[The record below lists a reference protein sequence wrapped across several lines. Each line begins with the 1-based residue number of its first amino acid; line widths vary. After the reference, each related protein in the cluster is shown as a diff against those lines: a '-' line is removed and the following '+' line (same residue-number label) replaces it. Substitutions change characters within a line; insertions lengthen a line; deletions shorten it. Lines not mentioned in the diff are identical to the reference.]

1 MGEKMLDKIE
11 QYMLDNHM
19 PVKNGHVIV
28 GVSGGAD
35 SMCLLFVMLS
45 LQSRLNMTVTAVH
58 IHHGLRG
65 AEADADEAFTKAFCQ
80 AQGIECVTFRT
91 DIRAMAYREKLT
103 EEEAGRKYRYMCFEQ
118 VRAQKHASCIAVA
131 HHQDDQAE
139 TVLFNLARGS
149 GLAGLAGIAP
159 VRDKI
164 IRPLL
169 CLNRREIEALLK
181 KNHIDFCT
189 DRTNFDTNYT
199 RNKLRHQVLPYLTE
213 EINSET
219 VAHISKAAAN
229 VRAALEYIRQQADE
243 ALSCVSM
250 QNQPQTLQC
259 RLFLQYPE
267 IIQKEMLRSWLDR
280 HTGSLKDITETHI
293 EALIDLAKN
302 QSGRR
307 IHLPYG
313 WIAVRSGEGMTLK
326 YVNEN
331 TTQKTSP
338 EIEISHMPCVIEIE
352 PGMTVTFDFL
362 SLNEEENEEKNEE
375 NLSAEKFLNKEKL
388 NPENFSKENLIIPEN
403 ACTKWMD
410 YDKIKGSL
418 KIRHRQSSD
427 VISIRGGR
435 HKKLRRVMID
445 DKIPE
450 DIRNKLWLLAD
461 GNDILCILGGRMGED
476 YKVTKDTRTIL
487 IVGIKEKS

>member
-19 PVKNGHVIV
+19 PVRNGHVIV

-45 LQSRLNMTVTAVH
+45 LRSRLNMTVTAVH

-80 AQGIECVTFRT
+80 VQDIECVIFRT
-91 DIRAMAYREKLT
+91 DIRAMAHREKLT

-118 VRAQKHASCIAVA
+118 VRAQKHAACIAVA

-149 GLAGLAGIAP
+149 GLAGLSGIAP

-169 CLNRREIEALLK
+169 CLNRREIEALLEE
-181 KNHIDFCT
+181 NHIDFCT

-199 RNKLRHQVLPYLTE
+199 RNKIRHQVLPFFTE

-219 VAHISKAAAN
+219 VAHISKTAVN
-229 VRAALEYIRQQADE
+229 VRAVLEYIRQQAEE
-243 ALSCVSM
+243 ALSCVSL

-259 RLFLQYPE
+259 RLFLQHPE

-280 HTGSLKDITETHI
+280 HTGSLKDITEKHI
-293 EALIDLAKN
+293 EAIIDLAKN

-326 YVNEN
+326 YVKEN
-331 TTQKTSP
+331 APQKASTE
-338 EIEISHMPCVIEIE
+338 EIEISQMPCEIEIE
-352 PGMTVTFDFL
+352 PGMTLTFDFL
-362 SLNEEENEEKNEE
+362 SLNEEKNE
-375 NLSAEKFLNKEKL
+375 
-388 NPENFSKENLIIPEN
+388 ENLIIPEN

>member
-1 MGEKMLDKIE
+1 MGEKMLDKLE

-19 PVKNGHVIV
+19 PVRNGHVIV

-45 LQSRLNMTVTAVH
+45 LRSRLNMTVTAVH

-80 AQGIECVTFRT
+80 VQDIECVIFRT
-91 DIRAMAYREKLT
+91 DIRAMAHREKLT

-118 VRAQKHASCIAVA
+118 VRAQKHAACIAVA

-149 GLAGLAGIAP
+149 GLAGLSGIAP

-169 CLNRREIEALLK
+169 CLNRREIEALLEE
-181 KNHIDFCT
+181 NHIDFCT

-199 RNKLRHQVLPYLTE
+199 RNKIRHQVLPFFTE

-219 VAHISKAAAN
+219 VAHISKTAVN
-229 VRAALEYIRQQADE
+229 VRAVLEYIRQQAEE
-243 ALSCVSM
+243 ALSCVSL

-259 RLFLQYPE
+259 RLFLQHPE

-280 HTGSLKDITETHI
+280 HTGSLKDITEKHI
-293 EALIDLAKN
+293 EAIIDLAKN

-326 YVNEN
+326 YVKEN
-331 TTQKTSP
+331 APQKASTE
-338 EIEISHMPCVIEIE
+338 EIEISQMPCEIEIE
-352 PGMTVTFDFL
+352 PGMTLTFDFL
-362 SLNEEENEEKNEE
+362 SLNEEKNE
-375 NLSAEKFLNKEKL
+375 
-388 NPENFSKENLIIPEN
+388 ENLIIPEN

>member
-19 PVKNGHVIV
+19 PVRNGHVIV

-45 LQSRLNMTVTAVH
+45 LRSRLNMTVTAVH

-80 AQGIECVTFRT
+80 VQDIECVIFRT
-91 DIRAMAYREKLT
+91 DIRAMAHREKLT

-118 VRAQKHASCIAVA
+118 VRAQKHAACIAVA

-149 GLAGLAGIAP
+149 GLAGLSGIAP

-169 CLNRREIEALLK
+169 CLNRREIEALLEE
-181 KNHIDFCT
+181 NHIDFCT

-199 RNKLRHQVLPYLTE
+199 RNKLRHQVLPFFTE

-219 VAHISKAAAN
+219 VAHISKTAVN
-229 VRAALEYIRQQADE
+229 VRAVLEYIRQQAKE
-243 ALSCVSM
+243 ALSCVSL

-280 HTGSLKDITETHI
+280 HTGSLKDITEKHI
-293 EALIDLAKN
+293 EAIIDLAKN

-326 YVNEN
+326 YVKEN
-331 TTQKTSP
+331 APQKTSA
-338 EIEISHMPCVIEIE
+338 EIEISQMPCEIEIE

-362 SLNEEENEEKNEE
+362 SLNEEKNEEK
-375 NLSAEKFLNKEKL
+375 
-388 NPENFSKENLIIPEN
+388 LIIPEN

-450 DIRNKLWLLAD
+450 DIRNKLWFLAD

-487 IVGIKEKS
+487 IVGIKEKL

>member
-19 PVKNGHVIV
+19 PVRNGHVIV

-45 LQSRLNMTVTAVH
+45 LRSRLNMTVTAVH

-80 AQGIECVTFRT
+80 GKDIECVIFRT
-91 DIRAMAYREKLT
+91 DIRAMAHREKLT

-118 VRAQKHASCIAVA
+118 VRAQKHAACIAVA

-149 GLAGLAGIAP
+149 GLAGLSGIAP

-169 CLNRREIEALLK
+169 CLNRREIEALLEE
-181 KNHIDFCT
+181 NHIDFCT

-199 RNKLRHQVLPYLTE
+199 RNKLRHQVLPFFTE

-219 VAHISKAAAN
+219 VAHISKTAVN
-229 VRAALEYIRQQADE
+229 VRAVLEYIRQQAKE
-243 ALSCVSM
+243 ALSCVSL

-280 HTGSLKDITETHI
+280 HTGSLKDITEKHI
-293 EALIDLAKN
+293 EAIIDLAKN

-313 WIAVRSGEGMTLK
+313 WIAVRSGDGMTLK
-326 YVNEN
+326 YVKEN
-331 TTQKTSP
+331 APQKASA
-338 EIEISHMPCVIEIE
+338 EIEIFQMPCEIEIE
-352 PGMTVTFDFL
+352 PGMTLTFDFL
-362 SLNEEENEEKNEE
+362 SLNEEKN
-375 NLSAEKFLNKEKL
+375 
-388 NPENFSKENLIIPEN
+388 KENLIIPEN

>member
-19 PVKNGHVIV
+19 PVRNGHVIV

-45 LQSRLNMTVTAVH
+45 LRSRLNMTVTAVH

-80 AQGIECVTFRT
+80 VQDIECVIFRT
-91 DIRAMAYREKLT
+91 DIRAMAHREKLT

-118 VRAQKHASCIAVA
+118 VRAQKHAACIAVA

-149 GLAGLAGIAP
+149 GLAGLSGIAP

-169 CLNRREIEALLK
+169 CLNRREIEALLEE
-181 KNHIDFCT
+181 NHIDFCT

-199 RNKLRHQVLPYLTE
+199 RNKIRHQVLPFFTE

-219 VAHISKAAAN
+219 VAHISKTAVN
-229 VRAALEYIRQQADE
+229 VRAVLEYIRQQAEE
-243 ALSCVSM
+243 ALSCVSL

-259 RLFLQYPE
+259 RLFLQHPE

-280 HTGSLKDITETHI
+280 HTGSLKDITEKHI
-293 EALIDLAKN
+293 EAIIDLAKN

-326 YVNEN
+326 YVKEN
-331 TTQKTSP
+331 APQKASTE
-338 EIEISHMPCVIEIE
+338 EIEISQMPCEIEIE
-352 PGMTVTFDFL
+352 PGMTLTFDFL
-362 SLNEEENEEKNEE
+362 SLNEEKNE
-375 NLSAEKFLNKEKL
+375 
-388 NPENFSKENLIIPEN
+388 ENLIIPEN

-427 VISIRGGR
+427 VICIRGGR
-435 HKKLRRVMID
+435 HKKLRRVLID

>member
-19 PVKNGHVIV
+19 PVRNGHVIV

-45 LQSRLNMTVTAVH
+45 LRSRLNMTVTAVH

-80 AQGIECVTFRT
+80 GKDIECVIFRT
-91 DIRAMAYREKLT
+91 DIRAMAHREKLT

-118 VRAQKHASCIAVA
+118 VRAQKHAACIAVA

-149 GLAGLAGIAP
+149 GLAGLSGIAP

-169 CLNRREIEALLK
+169 CLNRREIEALLEE
-181 KNHIDFCT
+181 NHIDFCT

-199 RNKLRHQVLPYLTE
+199 RNKLRHQVLPFFTE

-219 VAHISKAAAN
+219 VAHISKTAVN
-229 VRAALEYIRQQADE
+229 VRAVLEYIRQQAKE
-243 ALSCVSM
+243 ALSCVSL

-280 HTGSLKDITETHI
+280 HTGSLKDITEKHI
-293 EALIDLAKN
+293 EAIIDLAKN

-326 YVNEN
+326 YVKEN
-331 TTQKTSP
+331 APQKASTE
-338 EIEISHMPCVIEIE
+338 EIEISQMPCEIEIE

-362 SLNEEENEEKNEE
+362 SLNEEKNE
-375 NLSAEKFLNKEKL
+375 
-388 NPENFSKENLIIPEN
+388 ENLIIPEN

-461 GNDILCILGGRMGED
+461 DNDILCILGGRMGED

>member
-11 QYMLDNHM
+11 QYMLNNHM
-19 PVKNGHVIV
+19 PVRNGHVIV

-45 LQSRLNMTVTAVH
+45 LRSRLNMTVTAVH

-80 AQGIECVTFRT
+80 VQDIECVIFRT
-91 DIRAMAYREKLT
+91 DIRAMAHREKLT

-118 VRAQKHASCIAVA
+118 VRAQKHAACIAVA

-149 GLAGLAGIAP
+149 GLAGLSGIAP

-169 CLNRREIEALLK
+169 FLNRREIEALLEE
-181 KNHIDFCT
+181 NHIDFCT

-199 RNKLRHQVLPYLTE
+199 RNKIRHQVLPFFTE

-219 VAHISKAAAN
+219 VAHISKTAVN
-229 VRAALEYIRQQADE
+229 VRAVLEYIRQQAEE
-243 ALSCVSM
+243 ALSCVSL

-259 RLFLQYPE
+259 RLFLQHPE

-280 HTGSLKDITETHI
+280 HTGSLKDITEKHI
-293 EALIDLAKN
+293 EAIIDLAKN

-326 YVNEN
+326 YVKEN
-331 TTQKTSP
+331 APQKASTE
-338 EIEISHMPCVIEIE
+338 EIEISQMPCEIEIE
-352 PGMTVTFDFL
+352 PGMTLTFDFL
-362 SLNEEENEEKNEE
+362 SLNEEKNE
-375 NLSAEKFLNKEKL
+375 
-388 NPENFSKENLIIPEN
+388 ENLIIPEN

-435 HKKLRRVMID
+435 HKKLRRVLID

>member
-11 QYMLDNHM
+11 QYMLNNHM
-19 PVKNGHVIV
+19 PVRNGHVIV

-45 LQSRLNMTVTAVH
+45 LRSRLNMTVTAVH

-80 AQGIECVTFRT
+80 GKDIEGVIFRT
-91 DIRAMAYREKLT
+91 DIRAMAHREKLT

-118 VRAQKHASCIAVA
+118 VRAQKHAACIAVA

-149 GLAGLAGIAP
+149 GLAGLSGIAP

-169 CLNRREIEALLK
+169 CLNRREIEALLEE
-181 KNHIDFCT
+181 NHIDFCT

-199 RNKLRHQVLPYLTE
+199 RNKLRHQVLPFFTE

-219 VAHISKAAAN
+219 VAHISKTAVN
-229 VRAALEYIRQQADE
+229 VRAVLEYIRQQAEE
-243 ALSCVSM
+243 ALSCVSL

-280 HTGSLKDITETHI
+280 HTGSLKDITEKHI
-293 EALIDLAKN
+293 EAIIDLAKN

-326 YVNEN
+326 YVKEN
-331 TTQKTSP
+331 APQKASTE
-338 EIEISHMPCVIEIE
+338 EIEISQMPCEIEIE
-352 PGMTVTFDFL
+352 PGMTLTFDFL
-362 SLNEEENEEKNEE
+362 SLNEEKNE
-375 NLSAEKFLNKEKL
+375 
-388 NPENFSKENLIIPEN
+388 ENLIIPEN

-427 VISIRGGR
+427 VICIRGGR
-435 HKKLRRVMID
+435 HKKLRRVLID

>member
-11 QYMLDNHM
+11 QYMLNNHM
-19 PVKNGHVIV
+19 PVRNGHVIV

-45 LQSRLNMTVTAVH
+45 LRSRLNMTVTAVH

-80 AQGIECVTFRT
+80 VQDIECVIFRT
-91 DIRAMAYREKLT
+91 DIRAMAHREKLT

-118 VRAQKHASCIAVA
+118 VRAQKHAACIAVA

-149 GLAGLAGIAP
+149 GLAGLSGIAP

-169 CLNRREIEALLK
+169 CLNRREIEALLEE
-181 KNHIDFCT
+181 NHIDFCT

-199 RNKLRHQVLPYLTE
+199 RNKLRHQVLPFFTE

-219 VAHISKAAAN
+219 VAHISKTAVN
-229 VRAALEYIRQQADE
+229 VRAVLEYIRQQAEE
-243 ALSCVSM
+243 ALSCVSL

-280 HTGSLKDITETHI
+280 HTGSLKDITEKHI
-293 EALIDLAKN
+293 EAIIDLAKN

-313 WIAVRSGEGMTLK
+313 GIAVRSGEGMTLK
-326 YVNEN
+326 YVKEN
-331 TTQKTSP
+331 APQKASTE
-338 EIEISHMPCVIEIE
+338 EIEISQMPCEIEIE
-352 PGMTVTFDFL
+352 PGMTLTFDFL
-362 SLNEEENEEKNEE
+362 SLNEEKNE
-375 NLSAEKFLNKEKL
+375 
-388 NPENFSKENLIIPEN
+388 ENLIIPEN

>member
-19 PVKNGHVIV
+19 PVRNGHVIV

-45 LQSRLNMTVTAVH
+45 LRSRLNMTVTAVH

-80 AQGIECVTFRT
+80 VQDIECVIFRT
-91 DIRAMAYREKLT
+91 DIRAMAHREKLT

-118 VRAQKHASCIAVA
+118 VRAQKHAACIAVA

-149 GLAGLAGIAP
+149 GLAGLSGIAP

-169 CLNRREIEALLK
+169 CLNRREIEALLEE
-181 KNHIDFCT
+181 NHIDFCT

-199 RNKLRHQVLPYLTE
+199 RNKIRHQVLPFFTE

-219 VAHISKAAAN
+219 VAHISKTAVN
-229 VRAALEYIRQQADE
+229 VRAVLEYIRQQAEE
-243 ALSCVSM
+243 ALSCVSL

-259 RLFLQYPE
+259 RLFLQHPE

-280 HTGSLKDITETHI
+280 HTGSLKDITEKHI
-293 EALIDLAKN
+293 EAIIDLAKN

-326 YVNEN
+326 YVKEN
-331 TTQKTSP
+331 APQKASTE
-338 EIEISHMPCVIEIE
+338 EIEISQMPCEIEIE

-362 SLNEEENEEKNEE
+362 SLNEEKNE
-375 NLSAEKFLNKEKL
+375 
-388 NPENFSKENLIIPEN
+388 ENLIIPEN

>member
-11 QYMLDNHM
+11 QYMLNNHM
-19 PVKNGHVIV
+19 PVRNGHVIV

-45 LQSRLNMTVTAVH
+45 LRSRLNMTVTAVH

-80 AQGIECVTFRT
+80 VQDIECVIFRT
-91 DIRAMAYREKLT
+91 DIRAMAHREKLT

-118 VRAQKHASCIAVA
+118 VRAQKHAACIAVA

-149 GLAGLAGIAP
+149 GLAGLSGIAP

-169 CLNRREIEALLK
+169 CLNRREIEALLEE
-181 KNHIDFCT
+181 NHIDFCT

-199 RNKLRHQVLPYLTE
+199 RNKIRHQVLPFFTE

-219 VAHISKAAAN
+219 VAHISKTAVN
-229 VRAALEYIRQQADE
+229 VRAVLEYIRQQAEE
-243 ALSCVSM
+243 ALSCVSL

-259 RLFLQYPE
+259 RLFLQHPE

-280 HTGSLKDITETHI
+280 HTGSLKDITEKHI
-293 EALIDLAKN
+293 EAIIDLAKN

-326 YVNEN
+326 YVKEN
-331 TTQKTSP
+331 APQKASTE
-338 EIEISHMPCVIEIE
+338 EIEISQMPCEIEIE
-352 PGMTVTFDFL
+352 PGMTLTFDFL
-362 SLNEEENEEKNEE
+362 SLNEEKNE
-375 NLSAEKFLNKEKL
+375 
-388 NPENFSKENLIIPEN
+388 ENLIIPEN

>member
-19 PVKNGHVIV
+19 PVRNGHVIV

-45 LQSRLNMTVTAVH
+45 LRSRLNMTVTAVH

-80 AQGIECVTFRT
+80 VQDIECVIFRT
-91 DIRAMAYREKLT
+91 DIRAMAHREKLT

-118 VRAQKHASCIAVA
+118 VRAQKHAACIAVA

-149 GLAGLAGIAP
+149 GLAGLSGIAP
-159 VRDKI
+159 VSDKI

-169 CLNRREIEALLK
+169 CLNRREIEALLEE
-181 KNHIDFCT
+181 NHIDFCT

-199 RNKLRHQVLPYLTE
+199 RNKIRHQVLPFFTE

-219 VAHISKAAAN
+219 VAHISKTAVN
-229 VRAALEYIRQQADE
+229 VRAVLEYIRQQAEE
-243 ALSCVSM
+243 ALSCVSL

-259 RLFLQYPE
+259 RLFLQHPE

-280 HTGSLKDITETHI
+280 HTGSLKDITEKHI
-293 EALIDLAKN
+293 EAIIDLAKN

-326 YVNEN
+326 YVKEN
-331 TTQKTSP
+331 APQKASTE
-338 EIEISHMPCVIEIE
+338 EIEISQMPCEIEIE
-352 PGMTVTFDFL
+352 PGMTLTFDFL
-362 SLNEEENEEKNEE
+362 SLNEEKNE
-375 NLSAEKFLNKEKL
+375 
-388 NPENFSKENLIIPEN
+388 ENLIIPEN

>member
-19 PVKNGHVIV
+19 PVRNGHVIV

-45 LQSRLNMTVTAVH
+45 LRSRLNMTVTAVH

-80 AQGIECVTFRT
+80 VQDIECVIFRT
-91 DIRAMAYREKLT
+91 DIRAMAHREKLT

-118 VRAQKHASCIAVA
+118 VRAQKHAACIAVA

-149 GLAGLAGIAP
+149 GLAGLSGIAP

-169 CLNRREIEALLK
+169 CLNRREIEALLEE
-181 KNHIDFCT
+181 NHIDFCT

-199 RNKLRHQVLPYLTE
+199 RNKLRHQVLPFFTE

-219 VAHISKAAAN
+219 VAHISKTAVN
-229 VRAALEYIRQQADE
+229 VRAVLEYIRQQAEE
-243 ALSCVSM
+243 ALSCVSL

-259 RLFLQYPE
+259 RLFLQHPE

-280 HTGSLKDITETHI
+280 HTGSLKDITEKHI
-293 EALIDLAKN
+293 EAIIDLAKN

-326 YVNEN
+326 YVKEN
-331 TTQKTSP
+331 APQKASTE
-338 EIEISHMPCVIEIE
+338 EIEISQMPCEIEIE
-352 PGMTVTFDFL
+352 PGMTLTFDFL
-362 SLNEEENEEKNEE
+362 SLNEEKNE
-375 NLSAEKFLNKEKL
+375 
-388 NPENFSKENLIIPEN
+388 ENLIIPEN

-427 VISIRGGR
+427 VICIRGGR
-435 HKKLRRVMID
+435 HKKLRRVLID

>member
-19 PVKNGHVIV
+19 PVRNGHVIV

-45 LQSRLNMTVTAVH
+45 LRSRLNMTVTAVH

-80 AQGIECVTFRT
+80 GQDIECVIFRT
-91 DIRAMAYREKLT
+91 DIRAMAHREKLT

-118 VRAQKHASCIAVA
+118 VRAQKHAACIAVA

-149 GLAGLAGIAP
+149 GLAGLSGIAP

-169 CLNRREIEALLK
+169 CLNRREIEALLEE
-181 KNHIDFCT
+181 NHIDFCT

-199 RNKLRHQVLPYLTE
+199 RNKLRHQVLPFFTE

-219 VAHISKAAAN
+219 VAHISKTAVN
-229 VRAALEYIRQQADE
+229 VRAVLEYIRQQAEE
-243 ALSCVSM
+243 ALSCVSL

-280 HTGSLKDITETHI
+280 HTGSLKDITEKHI
-293 EALIDLAKN
+293 EAIIDLTKN

-326 YVNEN
+326 YVKEN
-331 TTQKTSP
+331 APQKASTK
-338 EIEISHMPCVIEIE
+338 EIEISQMPCEIEIE
-352 PGMTVTFDFL
+352 PGMIVTFDFL
-362 SLNEEENEEKNEE
+362 SLNEEKNE
-375 NLSAEKFLNKEKL
+375 
-388 NPENFSKENLIIPEN
+388 ENLIIPEN

>member
-45 LQSRLNMTVTAVH
+45 LRSRLNMTVTAVH

-65 AEADADEAFTKAFCQ
+65 AHADADEAFTKAFCQ
-80 AQGIECVTFRT
+80 AQDIECVIFRT
-91 DIRAMAYREKLT
+91 DIRAMAHREKLT

-118 VRAQKHASCIAVA
+118 VRAQKHAACIAVA
-131 HHQDDQAE
+131 HHQDDQVE

-149 GLAGLAGIAP
+149 GLAGLSGIAP

-181 KNHIDFCT
+181 ENHIDFCT

-199 RNKLRHQVLPYLTE
+199 RNKIRHHVLPYLTE

-219 VAHISKAAAN
+219 VAHISKTAVN
-229 VRAALEYIRQQADE
+229 VRAVLEYIRQQAEE

-250 QNQPQTLQC
+250 QNQPQALQC

-280 HTGSLKDITETHI
+280 HTGSLKDITEKHI

-326 YVNEN
+326 YVKEN
-331 TTQKTSP
+331 AQQKALP
-338 EIEISHMPCVIEIE
+338 EIEISQMPCEIEIE

-362 SLNEEENEEKNEE
+362 SLNKEKNEE
-375 NLSAEKFLNKEKL
+375 NLSAENFLNKEKL
-388 NPENFSKENLIIPEN
+388 DLENISKENLIIPEN

-427 VISIRGGR
+427 VISIRDGR

-461 GNDILCILGGRMGED
+461 DNDILCIIGGRMGED

>member
-1 MGEKMLDKIE
+1 M
-11 QYMLDNHM
+11 
-19 PVKNGHVIV
+19 
-28 GVSGGAD
+28 
-35 SMCLLFVMLS
+35 
-45 LQSRLNMTVTAVH
+45 
-58 IHHGLRG
+58 
-65 AEADADEAFTKAFCQ
+65 
-80 AQGIECVTFRT
+80 
-91 DIRAMAYREKLT
+91 
-103 EEEAGRKYRYMCFEQ
+103 
-118 VRAQKHASCIAVA
+118 
-131 HHQDDQAE
+131 
-139 TVLFNLARGS
+139 
-149 GLAGLAGIAP
+149 
-159 VRDKI
+159 
-164 IRPLL
+164 
-169 CLNRREIEALLK
+169 
-181 KNHIDFCT
+181 
-189 DRTNFDTNYT
+189 
-199 RNKLRHQVLPYLTE
+199 LPYLTE

-219 VAHISKAAAN
+219 VAHISKTAAN
-229 VRAALEYIRQQADE
+229 VRAALEYIRQQANE

-250 QNQPQTLQC
+250 QNQTQTLQC

-280 HTGSLKDITETHI
+280 HTGSLKDITEKHI

-326 YVNEN
+326 YAKENEIINVSATQHLEKTAGKVTTYNKDNLAENAKN
-331 TTQKTSP
+331 TEDVKNIENVQNIENVPQKASL
-338 EIEISHMPCVIEIE
+338 EIEISQMPCEIEIE

-362 SLNEEENEEKNEE
+362 LLNEENP
-375 NLSAEKFLNKEKL
+375 SAEKFLNKEKL

-427 VISIRGGR
+427 VISIWGGR

>member
-19 PVKNGHVIV
+19 PVRNGHVIV

-45 LQSRLNMTVTAVH
+45 LRSRLNMTVTAVH

-80 AQGIECVTFRT
+80 GKDIECVIFRT
-91 DIRAMAYREKLT
+91 DIRAMAHREKLT

-118 VRAQKHASCIAVA
+118 VRAQKHAACIAVA

-149 GLAGLAGIAP
+149 GLAGLSGIAP

-169 CLNRREIEALLK
+169 CLNRREIEALLEE
-181 KNHIDFCT
+181 NHIDFCT

-199 RNKLRHQVLPYLTE
+199 RNKLRHQVLPFFTE

-219 VAHISKAAAN
+219 VAHISKTAVN
-229 VRAALEYIRQQADE
+229 VRAVLEYIRQQAKE
-243 ALSCVSM
+243 ALSCVSL

-280 HTGSLKDITETHI
+280 HTGSLKDITEKHI
-293 EALIDLAKN
+293 EAIIDLAKN

-326 YVNEN
+326 YVKEN
-331 TTQKTSP
+331 APQKVSA
-338 EIEISHMPCVIEIE
+338 EIEISQMPCEIEIE

-362 SLNEEENEEKNEE
+362 SLNEEKNE
-375 NLSAEKFLNKEKL
+375 
-388 NPENFSKENLIIPEN
+388 ENLIIPEN